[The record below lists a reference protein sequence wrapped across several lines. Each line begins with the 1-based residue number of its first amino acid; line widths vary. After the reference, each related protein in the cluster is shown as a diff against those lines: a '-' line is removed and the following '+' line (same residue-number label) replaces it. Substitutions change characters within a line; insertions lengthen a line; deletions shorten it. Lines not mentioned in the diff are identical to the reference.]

1 MWSGTLCRLWQR
13 FDSFG
18 DKADVDNMV
27 MFDHIF
33 NFIDLLYI
41 YLIFICM
48 SKGNIVYDRGR
59 NGYKREKSVHNWL
72 KVEYKYVAFI
82 GR

>member
-1 MWSGTLCRLWQR
+1 
-13 FDSFG
+13 
-18 DKADVDNMV
+18 

-72 KVEYKYVAFI
+72 KAEYKYVAFI